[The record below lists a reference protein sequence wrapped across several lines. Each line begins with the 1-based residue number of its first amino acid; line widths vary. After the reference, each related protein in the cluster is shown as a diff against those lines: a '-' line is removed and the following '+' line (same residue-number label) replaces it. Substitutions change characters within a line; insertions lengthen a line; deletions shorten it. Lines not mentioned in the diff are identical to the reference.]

1 MSSTAEAALVPGNGG
16 RWRPAQGWR
25 IVAALAV
32 TQTIGYGVLY
42 YSFSVFLTPMAADLH
57 TDGPRIT
64 AALTGSILIAAL
76 CAPLVGRLLDAHG
89 GRGLMTTGSII
100 GTLAVL
106 AWSRV
111 ETLPQLYA
119 VFAAIGIACA
129 MALYESAF
137 AVIVSWFDTP
147 ARGDDPAPAHN
158 SPADDPVRAH
168 DHDPGLARDPA
179 PGHGHGHGH
188 GRDPA
193 PGHGHGRA
201 NALLAL
207 TVVAGFASTVF
218 LPLSGLL
225 VDAHGWR
232 TALVILAALYG
243 ATAIPLHALVVR
255 RPARTGPRPATTRE
269 RARIVKDATRTRPFR
284 LLVIA
289 FTANGGAAAVM
300 SVLLITYLLHLGH
313 SPVLAATL
321 AGLLGVLSVTGRLL
335 TTGLQRR
342 LPAALIAAAIFTLQG
357 VAAALL
363 PLAGRTVPGAVGCV
377 VGFGLGFGIAS
388 VTLPH
393 LLLQRYGSS
402 AYASLSGRVA
412 AFSVADKALAPLGA
426 ITLAQAAGY
435 TWVMAAVAL
444 ACAVAALALIAYHRV

>member
-1 MSSTAEAALVPGNGG
+1 
-16 RWRPAQGWR
+16 GWR

-42 YSFSVFLTPMAADLH
+42 YAFSVFLTPMAADLH
-57 TDGPRIT
+57 AGGTQIA

-76 CAPLVGRLLDAHG
+76 CAPLVGRLLDARG
-89 GRGLMTTGSII
+89 GRGLMTAGSII

-111 ETLPQLYA
+111 ENLPQLYA

-129 MALYESAF
+129 MVLYESAF
-137 AVIVSWFDTP
+137 AVIVSWFDGPTP
-147 ARGDDPAPAHN
+147 GPTH
-158 SPADDPVRAH
+158 S
-168 DHDPGLARDPA
+168 
-179 PGHGHGHGH
+179 
-188 GRDPA
+188 
-193 PGHGHGRA
+193 HGRA

-207 TVVAGFASTVF
+207 TVVAGFASTIF
-218 LPLSGLL
+218 LPLTGLL
-225 VDAHGWR
+225 VDSYGWR
-232 TALVILAALYG
+232 TALVVLAVIYG
-243 ATAIPLHALVVR
+243 VAAIPLHAFVVR
-255 RPARTGPRPATTRE
+255 RPARAGHRPVTTHE
-269 RARIVKDATRTRPFR
+269 RAQVVKAATRARPFW

-300 SVLLITYLLHLGH
+300 SVLLITYLIHLGH

-342 LPAALIAAAIFTLQG
+342 LPAALIAAAIFALQG

-363 PLAGRTVPGAVGCV
+363 PPAGHTVPGAIGCV
-377 VGFGLGFGIAS
+377 LGFGLGFGIAS
-388 VTLPH
+388 ITLPH
-393 LLLQRYGSS
+393 LLLQRYGTS
-402 AYASLSGRVA
+402 AYASLSGRIA

-426 ITLAQAAGY
+426 VALAQAVGY
-435 TWVMAAVAL
+435 TWVMAVVAV
-444 ACAVAALALIAYHRV
+444 ACAVAAFALVAYHRV